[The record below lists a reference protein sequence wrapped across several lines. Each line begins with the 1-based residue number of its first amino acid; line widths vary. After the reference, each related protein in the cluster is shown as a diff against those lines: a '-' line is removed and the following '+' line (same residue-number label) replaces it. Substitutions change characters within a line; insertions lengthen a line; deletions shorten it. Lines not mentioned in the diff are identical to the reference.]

1 MKIKITILNL
11 TVLVFLFFLPACKND
26 NNIDLPA
33 KQNISFSFEQIEVQ
47 ILSSARQKVAASKAD
62 ARYVVVTIENSTG
75 TKIYDA
81 KKLEL
86 YNFNGSFISESLSL
100 DVADY
105 KLTSFLV
112 LDVNNIVI
120 YSTPLEGSALA
131 NQVIDP
137 LPINFTVS
145 KDQVAKITPEVLTSA
160 GVPVS
165 DFGYASFDF
174 DVMIPFR
181 ISVQIYDAVSASWGS
196 SIANISVVGI
206 NTKVGTLG
214 DTSLYKGTITK
225 GTNIISIK
233 EGYPYYGISLSKD
246 SYSPQ
251 FIILT
256 NAQLKTYLN
265 TPLLFSLLEGGTVTD
280 VEGNV
285 YKVITI
291 GTQTWMAENLKV
303 THYQNGDII
312 PNETDLSKW
321 GDFQITKGAWCWYKN
336 DPSYKNIYGAL
347 YNWYAASDRRNIAPV
362 GWHVPGKEDWLVL
375 EKYVNPFSMNQSN
388 GGYQLCEM
396 TTAHWKNAGDISADT
411 NQTGFTALP
420 AGKVTQPN
428 FGFMDLGASYAY
440 FWTSTGTM
448 DGSSCVYL
456 NSKLEVDNMQPN
468 CRGFSIR
475 CIKD

>member
-1 MKIKITILNL
+1 MKLQRFNLICLFFILTFLTSCEKNEITNPIIITSVMNSISSYSAISGGVISDKTLPVLKRGVCWSLYQKPTYADNHTTDSLGSGNFTSKLFNLNADSTYYVRAYCVTNKDTLYGNQVSFKTTNTIL
-11 TVLVFLFFLPACKND
+11 
-26 NNIDLPA
+26 
-33 KQNISFSFEQIEVQ
+33 
-47 ILSSARQKVAASKAD
+47 
-62 ARYVVVTIENSTG
+62 
-75 TKIYDA
+75 
-81 KKLEL
+81 
-86 YNFNGSFISESLSL
+86 FNPDITYGI
-100 DVADY
+100 VADIDGNEY
-105 KLTSFLV
+105 K
-112 LDVNNIVI
+112 
-120 YSTPLEGSALA
+120 
-131 NQVIDP
+131 
-137 LPINFTVS
+137 TV
-145 KDQVAKITPEVLTSA
+145 
-160 GVPVS
+160 
-165 DFGYASFDF
+165 
-174 DVMIPFR
+174 R
-181 ISVQIYDAVSASWGS
+181 
-196 SIANISVVGI
+196 
-206 NTKVGTLG
+206 
-214 DTSLYKGTITK
+214 
-225 GTNIISIK
+225 
-233 EGYPYYGISLSKD
+233 
-246 SYSPQ
+246 
-251 FIILT
+251 
-256 NAQLKTYLN
+256 
-265 TPLLFSLLEGGTVTD
+265 
-280 VEGNV
+280 
-285 YKVITI
+285 I

-347 YNWYAASDRRNIAPV
+347 YNWYAASDRRNIAPAE
-362 GWHVPGKEDWLVL
+362 WHVPGKEDWLVL